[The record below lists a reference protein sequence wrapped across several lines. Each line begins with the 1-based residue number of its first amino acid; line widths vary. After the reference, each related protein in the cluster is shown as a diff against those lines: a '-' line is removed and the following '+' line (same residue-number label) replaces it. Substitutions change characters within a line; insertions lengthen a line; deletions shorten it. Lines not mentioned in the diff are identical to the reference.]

1 MYSRRECLGIPCV
14 FYKYIN
20 CQNFAIKK
28 CIVKNKFLIKY
39 KNFFYDIINKKLKD
53 FLKNILL
60 SKKCSELTTDNTKG
74 CDKKLYRKTQPRLSA
89 TQTYG

>member
-1 MYSRRECLGIPCV
+1 MQGMLRRSLYFLLSE
-14 FYKYIN
+14 FRN
-20 CQNFAIKK
+20 KK
-28 CIVKNKFLIKY
+28 CILKNKILIKY

-74 CDKKLYRKTQPRLSA
+74 CDKKLYRKTQRRLSA